1 MTQPNEHAVII
12 GGSSGIGLA
21 TAQRLLADG
30 LQVTIAGRGKQRL
43 DAAAETLGGKAQ
55 ALVLDAADPVQVR
68 EFFATLGAL
77 DHLVLAVGSGR
88 GMGAFATLDLGEVR
102 RGFEEK
108 VWPHLSCAQAALPHL
123 RKDGSIT
130 FVSAVSGQMAA
141 PGTAGLAAANGAL
154 AIVTPVLAAELRP
167 LRVNAV
173 SPGVVDTPWWGFLD
187 SDQRQGA
194 FADYAKKSLVG
205 RVGAPD
211 DIAKAI
217 AFLIEDSF
225 VTGHVLVCD
234 GGLRLAA

>member
-1 MTQPNEHAVII
+1 MTQPSEHAVII
-12 GGSSGIGLA
+12 GGTSGIGLA
-21 TAQRLLADG
+21 TAQRLLANG
-30 LQVTIAGRGKQRL
+30 LQVTVAGRGKQRL
-43 DAAAETLGGKAQ
+43 DAAGETLGGKAR

-68 EFFATLGAL
+68 EFFATLGAF
-77 DHLVLAVGSGR
+77 DHLVLALGSGR

-123 RKDGSIT
+123 RKDGSII

-167 LRVNAV
+167 QRVNAV

-187 SDQRQGA
+187 ADQRQGA

>member
-77 DHLVLAVGSGR
+77 DHLVLAAGSGR

-173 SPGVVDTPWWGFLD
+173 SPGTPTSARAHSPTTRKSPW
-187 SDQRQGA
+187 SDA
-194 FADYAKKSLVG
+194 S
-205 RVGAPD
+205 APPTTSP
-211 DIAKAI
+211 KRSR
-217 AFLIEDSF
+217 F
-225 VTGHVLVCD
+225 
-234 GGLRLAA
+234 